1 VIGDFNEW
9 QRGTTPMT
17 PSSAGVWTATVPD
30 ARAGSLYRYE
40 LLTGDGWVS
49 RLDPRA
55 REVTHSM
62 GNGIVHDPTFD
73 WEGDTPVQH
82 PRHTMV
88 IYEMHVGTVAR
99 RADQAPPAT
108 FDDAIG
114 VLDHLARLGISDVQ
128 LMPVAEFAG
137 DFSWGYNPACPFAV
151 EQAYGG
157 PAGLKRFVKEA
168 HRRNLGVI
176 LDVVYNHFGPDDLHL
191 WRFDGWSEHDG
202 GGIYFYNDHRAET
215 PWGRTRPDY
224 GRGEVRSFIRD
235 NALMWLE
242 DFHVDGLRFDMTLYM
257 RTVNGE
263 GSEELADGWSLMQWV
278 NTEMQRVRP
287 GALTIAEDLQNNS
300 WLTGPV
306 TEGGAGFGAQWDARF
321 VHPVRRTVVACL
333 DEHRSMH
340 DVAAAVALPGGADAF
355 TRVVYSESHD
365 EVANGK
371 ARVPHEIAADDPE
384 NWFAQ
389 KRSTLAA
396 TLVFTAPGIPMLF
409 QGQEFLQGGWFR
421 DDSGLDW
428 HQADQYRGI
437 VRLYRDLIAA
447 RRNLRGSTS
456 GLAGHGHRVFHLD
469 DANNVVA
476 FQRWSRDDEQDAV
489 VVVVNLSH
497 CTHDRYAMGF
507 PAPGR
512 WRVVLNTDATCYS
525 PGFAGRRPV
534 EVLATGEARHPLPAT
549 VCLQIPAYTA
559 LLFVR
564 D

>member
-1 VIGDFNEW
+1 
-9 QRGTTPMT
+9 
-17 PSSAGVWTATVPD
+17 
-30 ARAGSLYRYE
+30 
-40 LLTGDGWVS
+40 
-49 RLDPRA
+49 
-55 REVTHSM
+55 
-62 GNGIVHDPTFD
+62 
-73 WEGDTPVQH
+73 
-82 PRHTMV
+82 
-88 IYEMHVGTVAR
+88 
-99 RADQAPPAT
+99 
-108 FDDAIG
+108 
-114 VLDHLARLGISDVQ
+114 VLDHLVRLGITDVQ

-137 DFSWGYNPACPFAV
+137 DLSWGYNPACPFAV

-157 PAGLKRFVKEA
+157 PAGFKRFVKEA
-168 HRRNLGVI
+168 HRRHLGVI

-224 GRGEVRSFIRD
+224 GRAEIRSFIRD

-242 DFHVDGLRFDMTLYM
+242 DYHVDGLRFDMTLYM

-263 GSEELADGWSLMQWV
+263 GSEDLPDGWSLTQWV
-278 NTEMQRVRP
+278 NAEVQRVAP
-287 GALTIAEDLQNNS
+287 GALTIAEDLQNNP
-300 WLTGPV
+300 WLTRLAA
-306 TEGGAGFGAQWDARF
+306 EGGAGFGAQWDARF

-340 DVAAAVALPGGADAF
+340 DVATAIALPGDADAF

-384 NWFAQ
+384 NWYAQ

-421 DDSGLDW
+421 DDSALDW

-447 RRNLRGSTS
+447 RRNLRGRSS
-456 GLAGHGHRVFHLD
+456 GLLGHGHRVFHID

-476 FQRWSRDDEQDAV
+476 FQRWSGDDEQDAV

-497 CTHDRYAMGF
+497 CTHDHYAMGF

-512 WRVVLNTDATCYS
+512 WRIMLNTDATCYS
-525 PGFAGRRPV
+525 PGFAGRGPV
-534 EVLATGEARHPLPAT
+534 EVIATDEARHPLPAT

-559 LLFVR
+559 LLLIR